1 MVEEERAHKANF
13 SKMFGNSRE
22 SRYNLAAYAANPSS
36 EEVDFS
42 PAKGKVRAHHAPYG
56 LDLRAMI

>member
-1 MVEEERAHKANF
+1 MANF
-13 SKMFGNSRE
+13 SKMFGNSRKP
-22 SRYNLAAYAANPSS
+22 RYNLAAYAANPSS

-42 PAKGKVRAHHAPYG
+42 FAKGEVRAHHAPYG